1 MGDKSP
7 KAKDKA
13 KKQGVVEKGRKKS
26 AADEKARP
34 PEASAGKKG
43 K

>member
-13 KKQGVVEKGRKKS
+13 KKQDSKDKAQKK
-26 AADEKARP
+26 ANAVEKARP
-34 PEASAGKKG
+34 KHLDPIKK
-43 K
+43 